1 MRLDRLLEGMDA
13 TLPVGGEGVEIWTV
27 ADDSR
32 TVRPGALFV
41 ARGGSA
47 RDGRD
52 FLADAK
58 ARGAVAAL
66 VSRDASAGAFG
77 DGAVVR
83 CDDPA
88 ALVAAIAD
96 RFHGNACATL
106 PTVGVTGTNGKTTI
120 AYLVH
125 QLLAAGGKRAGLIG
139 TVEID
144 DGLRRVPSSLT
155 TPGAVELSELFAR
168 MLDHGCAAVA
178 MEASSH
184 ALDQGRVD
192 RVRFEVG
199 IFTNLTG
206 DHLDYHGTMERYA
219 EAKARLFARL
229 PASGTAILNRDD
241 PWWTAMAKGP
251 AMRLTCTAKGDP
263 GAECA
268 VSIEEVRLEA
278 MRCRFRG
285 PWGEF
290 TIDLPLVGRHNAMNA
305 LEAAAAAWCLG
316 VDEASL
322 RSGLERCSAPPG
334 RLQPVRAERDGGGF
348 SVLVDYAHTDDALLN
363 VLTALRPVVP
373 EGGALRVVFG
383 CGGDRDR
390 TKRPRMAKV
399 ACDHAD
405 EVVVTSDNPRTEDP
419 QAIIADILA
428 GVPEDSRG
436 KVRVEPDRSA
446 AIALAVRAARRG
458 DVVLIAG
465 KGHEDYQI
473 VGTEKR
479 RFDDRAEAEGALRNR
494 IAEVKP

>member
-1 MRLDRLLEGMDA
+1 MRLERLFEGMTA
-13 TLPVGGEGVEIWTV
+13 TLPDAAGDVEIWMV

-32 TVRPGALFV
+32 AVRPGALFV

-47 RDGRD
+47 RDGSE
-52 FLADAK
+52 FLADARD
-58 ARGAVAAL
+58 RGAVAAL
-66 VSRDASAGAFG
+66 VARDANAAAFG

-88 ALVAAIAD
+88 ALVAAVAD

-106 PTVGVTGTNGKTTI
+106 PAIGVTGTNGKTTI

-125 QLLAAGGKRAGLIG
+125 QLLAGGGKRAGLIG

-144 DGLRRVPSSLT
+144 DGFRREPSTLT
-155 TPGAVELSELFAR
+155 TPGAVALSELFAR
-168 MLDHGCAAVA
+168 MLDHGCVAVA

-219 EAKARLFARL
+219 EAKARLFTRL
-229 PASGTAILNRDD
+229 PAGGTAVINRDD
-241 PWWTAMAKGP
+241 PWWTAMAEGP
-251 AMRLTCTAKGDP
+251 ARRLTCTAQDDP
-263 GAECA
+263 AAECA
-268 VSIEEVRLEA
+268 VSVEEVRLES

-285 PWGEF
+285 PWGDF

-305 LEAAAAAWCLG
+305 LQAAAAAWSMG
-316 VDEASL
+316 VNAEAL
-322 RSGLERCSAPPG
+322 REGLARCSAPPG
-334 RLQPVRAERDGGGF
+334 RLQPVRAERDGSGF

-363 VLTALRPVVP
+363 VLTSLRPVVP

-390 TKRPRMAKV
+390 SKRPRMAQI
-399 ACDHAD
+399 ACTHAD
-405 EVVVTSDNPRTEDP
+405 HVVVTSDNPRTEDP
-419 QAIIADILA
+419 QAIIADILE
-428 GVPEDSRG
+428 GVPEAARA
-436 KVRVEPDRSA
+436 KVSVEPDRA
-446 AIALAVRAARRG
+446 LAIALAVRSARRG

-479 RFDDRAEAEGALRNR
+479 RFDDHVEAAGALRDR
-494 IAEVKP
+494 MAEVKP